1 MKGRSKS
8 QITPQD
14 GLIIHTS
21 QPFTKNVHVLIHAGK
36 CFAML
41 TVSYMGN
48 DELWN
53 VQKFYAATLAFGEC
67 TSLFIFSLRLAKLL
81 GHDL

>member
-1 MKGRSKS
+1 MTHFVDMFLQKYISTINMKGRSKS

-21 QPFTKNVHVLIHAGK
+21 QPFPKNVHVFIHAGK

-41 TVSYMGN
+41 TVSYMG
-48 DELWN
+48 
-53 VQKFYAATLAFGEC
+53 K
-67 TSLFIFSLRLAKLL
+67 
-81 GHDL
+81 